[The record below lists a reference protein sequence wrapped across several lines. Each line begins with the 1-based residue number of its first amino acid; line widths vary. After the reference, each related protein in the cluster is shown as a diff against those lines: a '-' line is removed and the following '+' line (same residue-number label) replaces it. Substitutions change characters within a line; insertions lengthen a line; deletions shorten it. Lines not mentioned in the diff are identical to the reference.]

1 MYQEA
6 DLCKVIGGR
15 QGQIMFKSPTENRH
29 PKMKHV
35 FHSQL
40 TMLPNLP
47 SSRESPPTLAS
58 CDISPRSVIAIS
70 KKKTC
75 PGKEKKKPQKT
86 ICRCVKSRCLKLY
99 CVCFQ
104 NGNLCGP
111 ECQCVS
117 CLNNKTELA
126 GKLMKAKQDYLRRKP
141 DAFMKKVKDKNN
153 TSCACRTNR

>member
-1 MYQEA
+1 MYQESYFY
-6 DLCKVIGGR
+6 KEVGKG
-15 QGQIMFKSPTENRH
+15 MYKSPTDNRH
-29 PKMKHV
+29 PKV
-35 FHSQL
+35 SQVSYSQL
-40 TMLPNLP
+40 TMMPNLP
-47 SSRESPPTLAS
+47 TSVRESPPTLAT
-58 CDISPRSVIAIS
+58 CEISPRSVIAIS

-86 ICRCVKSRCLKLY
+86 VCRCVKSRCLKLY

-117 CLNNKTELA
+117 CLNNKSELA

-141 DAFMKKVKDKNN
+141 DAFMKKVKDTKNS
-153 TSCACRTNR
+153 SCACRTNR